1 VIRSEACQT
10 CELDPCQCEQDA
22 PDDSLRSHLRALHCW
37 EQDFIDG
44 EIDEE
49 LTAQHTEAHD
59 NAEKWEG
66 IFNLHRIAYPHT
78 YYDRRTVRP

>member
-1 VIRSEACQT
+1 VTA
-10 CELDPCQCEQDA
+10 
-22 PDDSLRSHLRALHCW
+22 SLRTVLVAVSSVRTKDLRLHLRALHCW
-37 EQDFIDG
+37 EQDWIDG
-44 EIDEE
+44 CTDEE
-49 LTAQHTEAHD
+49 LKAQHLEAHD